1 MSSDVRLTERSD
13 HESEESVGVGV
24 VARRPSVD
32 VDGGREGGTE
42 RQRQHLLLRRRTE
55 ETGNTAN
62 LE

>member
-24 VARRPSVD
+24 VVRPSVD